1 MYGTIHERTE
11 ASEDLMVLRI
21 IPEQPVAFTPGQF
34 MSLGVERDGHIIH
47 RAYSIAS
54 APHEQWM
61 TDHPPWLE
69 FFIERVPNGNLTP
82 LLWEK
87 KVGDNLHL
95 MGRAAGVMTLNENP
109 GKRHLFLATVTGA
122 APFIS
127 ILRDEK
133 VKRTENDRRNSY
145 LLIHGA
151 SKPEDF
157 GPYKEELSALAE
169 EEWFDYIPTVSR
181 VWDNAYWDREIGRVE
196 DVIRKHADTHSFTRE
211 TTESYVCGHPTM
223 VHNAE
228 ELLKRAGFPPHKIS
242 TEIYFKAK

>member
-1 MYGTIHERTE
+1 MYGTIHERTQ
-11 ASEDLMVLRI
+11 ASDDLMVLRI

-34 MSLGVERDGHIIH
+34 MSLGVEREGRIIH
-47 RAYSIAS
+47 RAYSIVS
-54 APHEQWM
+54 APHE
-61 TDHPPWLE
+61 PWLE

-82 LLWEK
+82 LLWDM
-87 KVGDNLHL
+87 KVGNKLQL
-95 MGRAAGVMTLNENP
+95 MGRAAGVMTLNDNP

-133 VKRTENDRRNSY
+133 VKRESGGKDATRHAF

-157 GPYKEELSALAE
+157 GPYKGELSALAE
-169 EEWFDYIPTVSR
+169 EEWFDYVPTVSR
-181 VWDNAYWDREIGRVE
+181 VWDTVYWDAEIGRVE
-196 DVIRKHADTHSFTRE
+196 DVIRKHADTHAFTRE

-228 ELLKRAGFPPHKIS
+228 ELLKRAGFPPYKIS